1 MRYTDKSSFLCGAH
15 EDIVY
20 PRNIKL
26 ENIALVTTV
35 EGIKLFAFFK
45 ETKYI
50 KFSPSVT
57 ASFLS
62 WSRDPLLLWPQSEWV

>member
-26 ENIALVTTV
+26 ENIAFVTTV
-35 EGIKLFAFFK
+35 EGIKLFAFFRK
-45 ETKYI
+45 QNI
-50 KFSPSVT
+50 SSS
-57 ASFLS
+57 AHL
-62 WSRDPLLLWPQSEWV
+62 